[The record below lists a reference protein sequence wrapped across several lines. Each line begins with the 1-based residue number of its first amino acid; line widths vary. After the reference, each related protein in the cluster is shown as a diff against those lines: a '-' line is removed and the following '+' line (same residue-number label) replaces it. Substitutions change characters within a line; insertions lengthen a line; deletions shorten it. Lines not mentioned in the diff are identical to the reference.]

1 MLRLLIL
8 LMAISKVGAFILL
21 WNAVKGLRN
30 DILKGRED
38 Q

>member
-1 MLRLLIL
+1 MLSFLVLLL
-8 LMAISKVGAFILL
+8 AVSKAGALILL
-21 WNAVKGLRN
+21 WNAVKGLRS